1 MAEYK
6 SGFKRQSN
14 DRMMSYILIGFA
26 VTFFVVI
33 VSLILFN
40 VFSKE
45 LTYASFDHV
54 ENYAD
59 ITTMD
64 EDQYLVYFYS
74 EVCHYCNDIKPQ
86 VLEFADDNGE
96 NIKVYFLDARN
107 VSGFNNIP
115 GMDGTPTLL
124 MVVDGHLVDMVSG
137 TTSIISIF
145 DKIND
150 GSYLY
155 LN

>member
-14 DRMMSYILIGFA
+14 DRLFSYVLIGFA
-26 VTFFVVI
+26 VAFFVVI
-33 VSLILFN
+33 VSLILFS

-45 LTYASFDHV
+45 LTYDSFDHID
-54 ENYAD
+54 NYSN
-59 ITTMD
+59 ITQMD
-64 EDQYLVYFYS
+64 EDRYLVYFYS
-74 EVCHYCNDIKPQ
+74 DVCHYCNDIKPQ
-86 VLEFADDNGE
+86 VLEFADENGA
-96 NIKVYFLDARN
+96 NVKVYFLDAGSAEGIN
-107 VSGFNNIP
+107 TIP

-124 MVVDGHLVDMVSG
+124 MIVDGHLVDMVSG

-145 DKIND
+145 DQIN
-150 GSYLY
+150 GGTYAY